1 MAYGQVSSD
10 ALNLFQGD
18 IAGVER
24 KILFIGNA
32 PLHQDSWQFV
42 NKQTDLDVLLGSA
55 ASDLKTQLIA
65 ARNNGGDRWS
75 AYCIPKDEETGWAAA
90 FGAALSTMGT
100 IISVEGFALCDA
112 AENLANGLDNI
123 QPGIEAYLHASGV
136 YPFVLAALPGIDSE
150 TQDWAE
156 YKTAMNALQADV
168 VADSVCAVPQLHG
181 NNIGVLAGR
190 LCRNDL
196 SVADSPMR
204 VASGALIGLGDAPV
218 DKDGV
223 VLGNFDLAEMDG
235 FRYSVPQEYIDFPGM
250 YWGDANMLT
259 VPASDYAVIENFR
272 VMRKAQRKV
281 RILQILRVA
290 DRQLNNTPG
299 SIAANKIYFSRPLRE
314 MSRGFQIG
322 SVTIPGDIKVP
333 ANDAITIVWVS
344 HTRVDIFIK
353 ITPYESPKD
362 LRSHVSL
369 DLLTGLVDFG

>member
-1 MAYGQVSSD
+1 MAQGQVSSD

-24 KILFIGNA
+24 KILYIGNA
-32 PLHQDSWQFV
+32 PLHQLTWQFA
-42 NKQTDLDVLLGSA
+42 NAQTDFDLLLGSA
-55 ASDLKTQLIA
+55 ASELKTQMIVA
-65 ARNNGGDRWS
+65 QANGGDRWS
-75 AYCIPKDEETGWAAA
+75 AYVIPKDPDTDSFIA
-90 FGAALSTMGT
+90 FGNCLAAMGT
-100 IISVEGFALCDA
+100 IIPFEGMALCDA
-112 AENLANGLDNI
+112 AENLARGLDNI
-123 QPGIEAYLHASGV
+123 QPGIEGHLHPAGV
-136 YPFVLAALPGIDSE
+136 YPFVLVALPGIDAE
-150 TQDWAE
+150 TQTWSE
-156 YKTAMNALQADV
+156 YKTAMNALSADI

-181 NNIGVLAGR
+181 NNIGVLGGR

-204 VASGALIGLGDAPV
+204 VASGALIGLGDDPV
-218 DKDGV
+218 DSEGA
-223 VLGNFDLAEMDG
+223 VLSPFDMADLDG
-235 FRYSVPQEYIDFPGM
+235 FRYSVPQVYLDFPGK

-333 ANDAITIVWVS
+333 ANDAITIVWMS

-369 DLLTGLVDFG
+369 DLLTGLAEFG